1 MNGINPILLIYAVG
15 LHSVVGMIHKA
26 IKLFFATVLPFY
38 SVSVPTEL
46 AQVQSGRFGLPENSD
61 NNSDIVK

>member
-15 LHSVVGMIHKA
+15 LLSVVGMIHKA

-38 SVSVPTEL
+38 SVSVQTKL
-46 AQVQSGRFGLPENSD
+46 AEVQRRFGLPENSD
-61 NNSDIVK
+61 NSFDIVK

>member
-15 LHSVVGMIHKA
+15 LLSVVGMIHKA
-26 IKLFFATVLPFY
+26 IKLFLPFY
-38 SVSVPTEL
+38 SVSVQTKL
-46 AQVQSGRFGLPENSD
+46 AEVQRRFGLPENSD